1 MAEEVIFFTIN
12 VFFFVKTQIQI
23 DFLLAVAVAT
33 RRIKTG
39 MEVHD
44 SYGAVW
50 YHMDRTERQRFLKVF
65 FLLQK
70 MKILFCFII
79 RIFIKILLL
88 LMYRNP

>member
-1 MAEEVIFFTIN
+1 MAEEVIFN
-12 VFFFVKTQIQI
+12 LSNFFVKTQILNY
-23 DFLLAVAVAT
+23 DLLAVAVAT

>member
-1 MAEEVIFFTIN
+1 M
-12 VFFFVKTQIQI
+12 KTQIQNYV
-23 DFLLAVAVAT
+23 LLAVAVAT

-65 FLLQK
+65 FSSKNDNNLSFNCHFRSFLMSFVVDVRMQQK
-70 MKILFCFII
+70 ISTISEL
-79 RIFIKILLL
+79 
-88 LMYRNP
+88 

>member
-1 MAEEVIFFTIN
+1 MHPHSHFQAQMAMPQ
-12 VFFFVKTQIQI
+12 TQIQI
-23 DFLLAVAVAT
+23 NFLTAVAVAT

-65 FLLQK
+65 FFFK
-70 MKILFCFII
+70 K
-79 RIFIKILLL
+79 
-88 LMYRNP
+88 

>member
-1 MAEEVIFFTIN
+1 M
-12 VFFFVKTQIQI
+12 FFFVKTQIQI

-70 MKILFCFII
+70 MKILFCFFI
-79 RIFIKILLL
+79 RIFYKNSIVADVSSSMRKFVR
-88 LMYRNP
+88 RNP

>member
-1 MAEEVIFFTIN
+1 MLTIHVIRILRLSIMAEEVIFN
-12 VFFFVKTQIQI
+12 LSNFFVKTQILNY
-23 DFLLAVAVAT
+23 DLLAVAVAT

-65 FLLQK
+65 DCLFLK
-70 MKILFCFII
+70 
-79 RIFIKILLL
+79 
-88 LMYRNP
+88 

>member
-1 MAEEVIFFTIN
+1 MLTIHVIRILRLSIMAEEVIFN
-12 VFFFVKTQIQI
+12 LSNFFVKTQILNY
-23 DFLLAVAVAT
+23 DLLAVAVAT

-65 FLLQK
+65 D
-70 MKILFCFII
+70 ICLF
-79 RIFIKILLL
+79 IF
-88 LMYRNP
+88 